1 MKQSMYISNAS
12 VSKPSSQTLPD
23 YDRAEEV
30 KAFDET
36 KAGVKGL
43 VDAGIVNIPKMFIR
57 PPDELTEELIS
68 HKTNFQVPVID
79 LRGFRHN
86 KLEEILDQVRFA
98 SQTWGFFQV
107 VNHGIPFEVLE
118 EMINAARN
126 FHEQDLE
133 EKKEFYTRDRTRSVR
148 LDSNFDLYHS
158 RTASWRDTLT
168 ISTLVHKN
176 LDSNKV
182 PEVCRAAAEEYI
194 KQVTKLGDTLFELL
208 SMALGLKPEY
218 LHDMGCS
225 SGHNLVCHYY
235 PPCPQP
241 ELTLGAS
248 RHSDPSFLTILLQ
261 DQIGGLQVF
270 YENQWIDVEPI
281 AGGLVVNI
289 GAFLQV
295 VSNDKFK
302 SFDHRVAANHVGP
315 RVSVACFFTGHDT
328 VTPKP
333 YGPIKELISE
343 ENPAIYGDFLISEY
357 FSKYGT
363 RALDGKSGLDLFKL

>member
-1 MKQSMYISNAS
+1 MDISDAS

-23 YDRAEEV
+23 YDRPKEV

-43 VDAGIVNIPKMFIR
+43 VDAGIVNIPRMFIR
-57 PPDELTEELIS
+57 PHDELAEELIS
-68 HKTNFQVPVID
+68 HKTNVQVPVVD
-79 LRGFRHN
+79 LRGFRDN
-86 KLEEILDQVRFA
+86 KLEEILDWVRAA

-107 VNHGIPFEVLE
+107 VNHGIPFAVLE
-118 EMINAARN
+118 GMIKAVRN

-133 EKKEFYTRDRTRSVR
+133 VKKEFYTRDQTRSVR
-148 LDSNFDLYHS
+148 YECNFDMYHS
-158 RTASWRDTLT
+158 RTTNWRDTLN

-176 LDSNKV
+176 LDPNKV
-182 PEVCRAAAEEYI
+182 PEVCRAAALEYI
-194 KQVTKLGDTLFELL
+194 KHVKKLGDTLFEVL

-218 LHDMGCS
+218 LHGMGCS

-270 YENQWIDVEPI
+270 YENRWIDVEPI

-289 GAFLQV
+289 GDFLQV
-295 VSNDKFK
+295 ISNDKFK
-302 SFDHRVAANHVGP
+302 SVDHRVAANHVGP

-357 FSKYGT
+357 LSKYVT
-363 RALDGKSGLDLFKL
+363 RALDGKSGLDFFKL